1 LRGPRWRA
9 IGALSLWAAACEGQ
23 RPSVLPDEPF
33 QVVGGQFFAG
43 ALPGTPPWVSLDGG
57 QQDPAELSH
66 RTIITTGETISA
78 PTLPLLPGAA
88 GEAFSGFATTDTAAI
103 GVAVKD
109 MGTGYWV
116 VPAGGP
122 VAMHPGVQ
130 WGFQANFNPDDP
142 PGPHILRFVAID
154 GSGSAGRQIEATVC
168 IDSTVPDNR
177 QACLPGQV
185 PPAAVIS
192 LRWDDNFDLDLHVV
206 TPDGTD
212 INPRHSVVPSDA
224 GVPPRGSP
232 ATLCSSSSM
241 TISHACIDRDSLAN
255 CVPDGL
261 RQEDV
266 ILTDSPAPGPY
277 RIYVDPF
284 APCGQAAVRF
294 TVTVYALAGTCPSCG
309 LVRTFT
315 QSGELLSFQVT
326 GGAMAGLFI
335 QQIELPQGR

>member
-1 LRGPRWRA
+1 VSARWCA
-9 IGALSLWAAACEGQ
+9 IGVASLAAVACEGQ
-23 RPSVLPDEPF
+23 SPSVLPDEPF
-33 QVVGGQFFAG
+33 QVVRGQFFAG
-43 ALPGTPPWVSLDGG
+43 ALPGMPPWVSLDGG
-57 QQDPAELSH
+57 PQDPAELTH
-66 RTIITTGETISA
+66 RAIITTNETISA

-88 GEAFSGFATTDTAAI
+88 GEAFSGYATTDTAAI
-103 GVAVKD
+103 GVAMKD
-109 MGTGYWV
+109 IGTGYWV
-116 VPAGGP
+116 VPAGP
-122 VAMHPGVQ
+122 PDAPHPGFK
-130 WGFQANFNPDDP
+130 WGFEANFNPDDP
-142 PGPHILRFVAID
+142 PGRHILRFVAID
-154 GSGSAGRQIEATVC
+154 AAGNAGRQVEATVC
-168 IDSTVPDNR
+168 IDSNVPDNT

-212 INPRHSVVPSDA
+212 INPRHPVVLSDA
-224 GVPPRGSP
+224 GAPPRGSP
-232 ATLCSSSSM
+232 GMLCSSSP
-241 TISHACIDRDSLAN
+241 TATSHACIDRDSLAN

-266 ILTDSPAPGPY
+266 IFTDSPAPGPY

-284 APCGQAAVRF
+284 APCGQPAVRF
-294 TVTVYALAGTCPSCG
+294 TVSVYTLAGTCPNCG